1 MSFVLILRYIK
12 KFPASCVIKI
22 HYPVGV
28 SLIAVGAGGVA
39 FDALDVFSDLK
50 AFFVSLHR
58 PLSATI
64 SIYYHGCLV
73 EGFLVIKIGFKVW
86 LRKLR

>member
-1 MSFVLILRYIK
+1 MIK
-12 KFPASCVIKI
+12 V

-28 SLIAVGAGGVA
+28 SLIAVGAGGIA
-39 FDALDVFSDLK
+39 FNALDVFSDLK

-58 PLSATI
+58 PVSVI
-64 SIYYHGCLV
+64 FIYYHVCLV
-73 EGFLVIKIGFKVW
+73 EGFIDIKVGFVAW

>member
-1 MSFVLILRYIK
+1 
-12 KFPASCVIKI
+12 VIKI

-28 SLIAVGAGGVA
+28 ALFTVGAGGVA

-58 PLSATI
+58 PVSVI
-64 SIYYHGCLV
+64 FIYYHGCLV
-73 EGFLVIKIGFKVW
+73 ECFIDIKVGFGTW
-86 LRKLR
+86 LRKLK